1 MTENKVLAEV
11 NGKEIRLSDV
21 YELMQGMDDR
31 ERFNNNEGINI
42 LADELINQELLL
54 EDAKA
59 KKYDQ
64 DEEFAKELEVVKNN
78 MLKNYAMHKV
88 FESVTITDEELK
100 EYYEN
105 NKETLFSPVTYT
117 ASHILVEDEK
127 EADKIYEEIKDGK
140 DFAKAA
146 EEYSLDPSAKNGGQ
160 LGSFPRGV
168 MVKEFQEGLDSLKV
182 GEISKPVKTE
192 FGYHLIKLDDKK
204 EIESTFEEIKD
215 QVRSTYEMLKRQ
227 NEYMDLVNKLAE
239 KAEVKKFY

>member
-31 ERFNNNEGINI
+31 ERFNNDEGINI

-100 EYYEN
+100 EYYES